1 MYIKNNE
8 KMRNTVLG
16 RALIDLLDDKVTV
29 SAENLILR
37 IQELA
42 KEEKGYLFRKACG
55 SAVAELIRGTGVKNS
70 GSIYEQGHGLA
81 GKMAGN
87 TKH

>member
-1 MYIKNNE
+1 MHIKNNE

-37 IQELA
+37 VQKLA
-42 KEEKGYLFRKACG
+42 KEENSYLFRRACG
-55 SAVAELIRGTGVKNS
+55 SAVAELIRGTEIKNS
-70 GSIYEQGHGLA
+70 TSIYEQGHGLA
-81 GKMAGN
+81 GQMAGN